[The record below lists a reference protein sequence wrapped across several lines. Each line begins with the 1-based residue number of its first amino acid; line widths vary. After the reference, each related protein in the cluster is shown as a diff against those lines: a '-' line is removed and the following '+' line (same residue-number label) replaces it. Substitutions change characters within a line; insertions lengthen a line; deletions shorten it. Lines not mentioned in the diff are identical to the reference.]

1 MINELHLHSLRHP
14 YSINLVKSNNLLIG
28 IAIYYFSRIF
38 RRSVRNISSTNTVR
52 KLDAQLEKTRLFRSF
67 NKTPWR
73 MSVHNKHLAPFQG
86 QVHPRRTRVQRHPT
100 RAVSGGGVGKKGGG
114 CDPPQDLRTWTFSA
128 YRDKSVILHA

>member
-1 MINELHLHSLRHP
+1 MINELYLHSLRHP

-38 RRSVRNISSTNTVR
+38 LSRIFRRPVRNISSTNTVR

-86 QVHPRRTRVQRHPT
+86 
-100 RAVSGGGVGKKGGG
+100 
-114 CDPPQDLRTWTFSA
+114 
-128 YRDKSVILHA
+128 